1 MMKGS
6 TGKMF
11 KERICFV
18 VSSPMT
24 ARAFLTGHLLA
35 LSRRYSVDLV
45 CHAEGGAP
53 LDSLAGEIEIIPV
66 AIERKV
72 SLLADLAA
80 LLRLYRHFCTSRYG
94 VICSVTPKAGLLSLL
109 AAFFSRTPLRVHI
122 FTGQVWVTRSGAKR
136 WLLKTID
143 KLMAWLATDLLT
155 DSPSQ
160 REFLIAE
167 GVVCPEK
174 IKVLAGGSICG
185 VDLDRF
191 QTRPGV
197 RDSVRQ
203 ELGIPEDAVVV
214 LFLGRMNRDKGV
226 LDLAQAYAE
235 LAVSNQS
242 LWLLVVGPDEENIQA
257 EVATVCAAVSQ
268 RTRLIGFTDVPERFM
283 VAADIFA
290 LPSYREGFGSSV
302 IEAAAC
308 GVPSLCS
315 RIYGLTDA
323 VVDGVTGVLH
333 SPGEVEDIK
342 RKLDQLL
349 DPTLRK
355 RLGDA
360 ARDRAVNEFSQQSL
374 TDGMLSFIESCL
386 VR

>member
-6 TGKMF
+6 TGNMF
-11 KERICFV
+11 NDRICFV

-35 LSRRYSVDLV
+35 LSRRYAVDLV
-45 CHAEGGAP
+45 CHADGGAA
-53 LDSLAGEIEIIPV
+53 LDSLAGKVAVIPV

-72 SLLADLAA
+72 SPLADLVA

-94 VICSVTPKAGLLSLL
+94 AICSVTPKAGLLSLL
-109 AAFFSRTPLRVHI
+109 AAFFSRTPVRIHI
-122 FTGQVWVTRSGAKR
+122 FTGQVWVTRSGVKR
-136 WLLKTID
+136 WLLKMID

-167 GVVCPEK
+167 GVVRPEK
-174 IKVLAGGSICG
+174 IQVLAGGSICG
-185 VDLDRF
+185 VDVERF
-191 QTRPGV
+191 QARPGM
-197 RDSVRQ
+197 RDSLRQ

-226 LDLAQAYAE
+226 LDLARAYAD
-235 LAVSNQS
+235 LAVKNQG
-242 LWLLVVGPDEENIQA
+242 LWLLAVGPDEENIQA
-257 EVATVCAAVSQ
+257 DVAAICADVSS
-268 RTRLIGFTDVPERFM
+268 RTRLLGFTDQPERFM

-308 GVPSLCS
+308 GVPSVCS

-333 SPGEVEDIK
+333 TPADVTDIK
-342 RKLDQLL
+342 IRLEQLL
-349 DPTLRK
+349 DPALRE
-355 RLGDA
+355 RLGEA
-360 ARDRAVNEFSQQSL
+360 ARHRAVNEFSQQRL

>member
-1 MMKGS
+1 MMQGS

-11 KERICFV
+11 KDRICFV

-24 ARAFLTGHLLA
+24 ARVFLTGHLLA

-45 CHAEGGAP
+45 CHANGGAP
-53 LDSLAGEIEIIPV
+53 LDSLAGEIQVIPV

-72 SLLADLAA
+72 SLLADLDA
-80 LLRLYRHFCTSRYG
+80 LWRLYRHFCTSRYG
-94 VICSVTPKAGLLSLL
+94 AICSVTPKAGLLSLL
-109 AAFFSRTPLRVHI
+109 AAFFSRTPVRIHI
-122 FTGQVWVTRSGAKR
+122 FTGQVWVTRSGVKR
-136 WLLKTID
+136 WLLKAID

-174 IKVLAGGSICG
+174 IQVLAGGSICG
-185 VDLDRF
+185 VDLERF
-191 QTRPGV
+191 QARPGV
-197 RDSVRQ
+197 RANVRQ
-203 ELGIPEDAVVV
+203 ELGIPENAVVV

-226 LDLAQAYAE
+226 LDLAQAYAD

-242 LWLLVVGPDEENIQA
+242 LWLLLVGPDEENIQA
-257 EVATVCAAVSQ
+257 DVAAICAALTP
-268 RTRLIGFTDVPERFM
+268 RTRLLGFADQPERFM
-283 VAADIFA
+283 AAADIFA

-308 GVPSLCS
+308 GLPSVCS

-333 SPGEVEDIK
+333 SPADVEGIK
-342 RKLDQLL
+342 RGLEKLL
-349 DPTLRK
+349 DPSLRE
-355 RLGDA
+355 RLGEA
-360 ARDRAVNEFSQQSL
+360 AKDRAVNEFNQQRL
-374 TDGMLSFIESCL
+374 TDGMLSFIASCL
-386 VR
+386 AR

>member
-6 TGKMF
+6 TRKMF
-11 KERICFV
+11 KDRICFV

-35 LSRRYSVDLV
+35 LSRRYAVDLV
-45 CHAEGGAP
+45 CHADGGAA
-53 LDSLAGEIEIIPV
+53 LDSLAGKIALIPV

-72 SLLADLAA
+72 SPLADLVA

-94 VICSVTPKAGLLSLL
+94 VICSVTPKSGLLSLL
-109 AAFFSRTPLRVHI
+109 AAFFSRTQVRIHI
-122 FTGQVWVTRSGAKR
+122 FTGQVWVTRSGVKR
-136 WLLKTID
+136 CLLKMID
-143 KLMAWLATDLLT
+143 KLMASLATDLLT

-167 GVVCPEK
+167 GVVRPEK
-174 IKVLAGGSICG
+174 IQVLAGGSICG
-185 VDLDRF
+185 VDVERF
-191 QTRPGV
+191 QARPGM
-197 RDSVRQ
+197 RDSLRQ
-203 ELGIPEDAVVV
+203 ELDIPEDAVVV

-226 LDLAQAYAE
+226 LDLARAYAD
-235 LAVSNQS
+235 LAVKNQG
-242 LWLLVVGPDEENIQA
+242 LWLLAVGPDEENIQA
-257 EVATVCAAVSQ
+257 DIAAICAGVSS
-268 RTRLIGFTDVPERFM
+268 RTRLLGFTDQPERFM

-308 GVPSLCS
+308 GVPSVCS

-333 SPGEVEDIK
+333 NPADVTDIK
-342 RKLDQLL
+342 KRLEQLL
-349 DPTLRK
+349 DPALRE
-355 RLGDA
+355 RLGEA
-360 ARDRAVNEFSQQSL
+360 ARNRAVNEFSQQRL
-374 TDGMLSFIESCL
+374 TDGMLSFIDSCL
-386 VR
+386 AR